1 MTIKAFLDYLQ
12 IEKGYSQSTVVAY
25 KKDLEQ
31 FQDFF
36 LEITSHWKHEDIQ
49 DIHVRQWL
57 VLLMENGIE
66 ARSVARKLSAL
77 RSYFNYLIRLDCL
90 KRNPLI
96 GIRAP
101 KAKKRLPE
109 FVKEIDL
116 LKLLDNLFDESS
128 FAGARDKLIFELFYG
143 TGIRRAELVSLTHK
157 DVDIESSIM
166 KVEGKR
172 KKQRLLPLN
181 QSLSKALLN
190 YIEKKKENYP
200 EEKGVLLVTDK
211 GMPVYPEFVHRIV
224 KRYLSLVSTS
234 VKQSPHVLRHS
245 FATAL
250 LNRGADLNSVKELL
264 GHASLAA
271 TEVYTHS
278 TFEQL
283 TKVYNQAHPRA

>member
-1 MTIKAFLDYLQ
+1 MTIKAFTEY
-12 IEKGYSQSTVVAY
+12 IEVEKGYSQCTVLAY

-36 LEITSHWKHEDIQ
+36 SQITGHWKHEDIE
-49 DIHVRQWL
+49 DVHVRQWL
-57 VLLMENGIE
+57 VSLMDQGIE
-66 ARSVARKLSAL
+66 ARSVARKLSSL
-77 RSYFNYLIRLDCL
+77 RSYFNYLARLGYL
-90 KRNPLI
+90 KCNPVK

-101 KAKKRLPE
+101 RAKKRLPE

-116 LKLLDNLFDESS
+116 LKLLDNLIDDSS
-128 FAGARDKLIFELFYG
+128 FAGARDKLIFEVLFG
-143 TGIRRAELVSLTHK
+143 TGVRRAELVSLKHN

-181 QSLSKALLN
+181 QSLKKALLY
-190 YIEKKKENYP
+190 YIEKKKELYP
-200 EEKGVLLVTDK
+200 GETGFLLVTDK
-211 GMPVYPEFVHRIV
+211 GVPVYPEFVYRIV
-224 KRYLSLVSTS
+224 KKYLSLVSTS
-234 VKQSPHVLRHS
+234 VKCSPHVLRHS

-278 TFEQL
+278 TFDQL
-283 TKVYNQAHPRA
+283 SKVYNQAHPRA